1 MHTRTHSHTHSL
13 ITESHPSEIRRSS
26 VSYYFSNPSK
36 LVVSV
41 DHQSSIRHNMQQK
54 CRIFS
59 EIHADVVV
67 LFLYLF
73 DNLSVYLFMYFIYV
87 FEPCIYVMYS
97 LDCTK
102 MSRAHF
108 TLLFYFPHISTL
120 FVFFFFFALSLFVSD
135 ICASR
140 SFNIHTNI
148 HI

>member
-97 LDCTK
+97 LDCMPTK
-102 MSRAHF
+102 NVKS
-108 TLLFYFPHISTL
+108 LFYTFVL
-120 FVFFFFFALSLFVSD
+120 FSSHQHFICFLF
-135 ICASR
+135 
-140 SFNIHTNI
+140 SFLL
-148 HI
+148 